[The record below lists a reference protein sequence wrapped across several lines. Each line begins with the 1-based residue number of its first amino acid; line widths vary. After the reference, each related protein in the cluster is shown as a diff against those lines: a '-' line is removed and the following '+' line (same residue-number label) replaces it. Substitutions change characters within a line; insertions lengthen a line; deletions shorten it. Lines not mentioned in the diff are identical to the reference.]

1 MIKETNLDVI
11 DPLLLERAAA
21 IKLLALDVDGV
32 LTDGKL
38 YFDNHGNEMKAFS
51 TRDGLGMRLLQN
63 HGIELALITGRKSNI
78 VAQRAQQLGIRHV
91 FQGCNDKLQALT
103 ELLDR
108 TGVDEKA
115 VCYAGDDWIDLPVL
129 DRVGL
134 AVTVADADQV
144 VRSRVHWVTSRAGGK
159 GAVREICNFI
169 LKAQGLEQNVL
180 DGILNPK
187 S

>member
-1 MIKETNLDVI
+1 MIKEANLDFI
-11 DPLLLERAAA
+11 DPVLLERAAA
-21 IKLLALDVDGV
+21 IRLLALDVDGV
-32 LTDGKL
+32 LTDGNL

-91 FQGCNDKLQALT
+91 FQGCIDKLQALT

-108 TGVDEKA
+108 TGVNEQA

-129 DRVGL
+129 ERVGL
-134 AVTVADADQV
+134 AVTVADADQM

-159 GAVREICNFI
+159 GAVREICNLI
-169 LKAQGLEQNVL
+169 LKAQGLEQTVL
-180 DGILNPK
+180 DSILNPK